1 MSKHSLST
9 NTLLPKGIQF
19 LSFNDADALVTRLAA
34 QIGTILRTAITQKG
48 YATIAVSGGRTP
60 QPLFAALSKLELAWD
75 KVTITLVDE
84 RWLAPDHPQSNA
96 RLVHQYL
103 LQNHA
108 SKARFIPL
116 YQDDTNA
123 ESAVAERNAALSAMP
138 LPLDIAILG
147 MGEDGHTASF
157 FPHAPQLH
165 EALDSEQPCCFVNP
179 PEAPFERIT
188 LTLKTLLK
196 TPHLFLH
203 ISGAAKLPVLVS
215 ALEGSDT
222 LTMPVRALLHQQV
235 QPMQIFWSP

>member
-19 LSFNDADALVTRLAA
+19 LSFNDADALAVRLAE
-34 QIGTILRTAITQKG
+34 QIGTILRTAIAQKG
-48 YATIAVSGGRTP
+48 YAAIAVSGGRTP
-60 QPLFAALSKLELAWD
+60 QPLFEALNKLELAWD

-84 RWLAPDHPQSNA
+84 RWVPPEHPQSNA
-96 RLVHQYL
+96 RLVHEHL
-103 LQNHA
+103 LKNHA
-108 SKARFIPL
+108 QDAQFIPL
-116 YQDDTNA
+116 YMDNFSV
-123 ESAVAERNAALSAMP
+123 ESAVTERNAALSTIP

-157 FPHAPQLH
+157 FPHALQLN
-165 EALDSEQPCCFVNP
+165 EALDSEQACCFVHP
-179 PEAPFERIT
+179 SDAPFERIT

-196 TPHLFLH
+196 TSHLFLH

-222 LTMPVRALLHQQV
+222 VSMPVRALLHQQV
-235 QPMQIFWSP
+235 RPVQILWSP